1 MVNTRCLFFTAKLP
15 DLMPNLWE
23 LQASIRIE
31 EKPMFSLTCA
41 MEEGCLSSSANMAQ
55 AQSSQYGRSS
65 FGSTSFGG
73 YGASVGLYGGK
84 VIGHYKKRLT
94 MVGHPFLSDAL
105 LY

>member
-1 MVNTRCLFFTAKLP
+1 
-15 DLMPNLWE
+15 
-23 LQASIRIE
+23 
-31 EKPMFSLTCA
+31 MFSLTCA

-55 AQSSQYGRSS
+55 AQSSQYGRAS
-65 FGSTSFGG
+65 FGSTSFSG

-94 MVGHPFLSDAL
+94 MVGHPFLSNAL